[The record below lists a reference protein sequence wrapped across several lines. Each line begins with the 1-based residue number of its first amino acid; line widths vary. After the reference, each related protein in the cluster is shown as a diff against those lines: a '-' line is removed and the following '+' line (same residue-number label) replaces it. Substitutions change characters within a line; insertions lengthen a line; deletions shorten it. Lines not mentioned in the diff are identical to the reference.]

1 MADEAVDR
9 LKKGER
15 KRQVKDVLFHV
26 IIRAYFWHLLRAVGA
41 GSVVFELFGIFRLQN
56 LNLHAVSSE
65 AIHFGIITLNLLNCV
80 FIYSYR
86 TMSC

>member
-26 IIRAYFWHLLRAVGA
+26 IFRAYFWHLLRAVGA

-65 AIHFGIITLNLLNCV
+65 AIHFGIITLNLLNCA
-80 FIYSYR
+80 FFYSYR